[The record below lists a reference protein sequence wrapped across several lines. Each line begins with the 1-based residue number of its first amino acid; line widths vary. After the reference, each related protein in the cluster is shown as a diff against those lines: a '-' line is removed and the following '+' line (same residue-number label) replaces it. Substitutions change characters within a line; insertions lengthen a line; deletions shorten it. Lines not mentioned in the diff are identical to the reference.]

1 MKGQGA
7 SIVNLMTFGNVKWI
21 CIFMQKKCMLIAF
34 VILNFKEGRK
44 RS

>member
-7 SIVNLMTFGNVKWI
+7 SIDNLMIFGDVKWF